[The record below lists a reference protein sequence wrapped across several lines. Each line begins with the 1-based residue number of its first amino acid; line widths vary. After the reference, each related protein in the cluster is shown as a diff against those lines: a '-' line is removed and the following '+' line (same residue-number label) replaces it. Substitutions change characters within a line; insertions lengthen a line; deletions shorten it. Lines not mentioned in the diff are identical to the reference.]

1 MANPEHVDRLKADV
15 STWNEWRRQNLDLVP
30 DLSGIDLSGA
40 QLMDVYLGRANLVRA
55 NLSRAN
61 LISSNLGKS
70 NLTGANLSKANLYRA
85 ILSTANL
92 TGGDL
97 TRAHLREAQLNGAI
111 LEGATLTGANLRGA
125 FLINANLV
133 GAKAI
138 DAKLIDAN
146 LNVARLNRAN
156 LTGADLKEASL
167 RKADLTG
174 TILHG
179 CDLERA
185 SLVDTK
191 MVDTEL
197 MNCTIYGI
205 NAWNIDLTGAKQED
219 LIVTPADEP
228 VVTVDDLEVAQ
239 FIYLLLNNTKIR
251 AVIDT
256 LTAKAVLILG
266 RFTAERKIVLDAIR
280 NHLRQCN
287 LLPILFDFD
296 KPSGQT
302 ILETVSTLAGLVRF
316 VIADITDPKSIP
328 QELIEIVKAL
338 PSLPV
343 QPILQEGYEPWSM
356 FESIAFYPSVL
367 GIAKYQDLPDLLL
380 NFHTKVIFAAEQKV
394 QELELR
400 LQAIR
405 KSLASE

>member
-1 MANPEHVDRLKADV
+1 MANPEHVDRLKAGV

-30 DLSGIDLSGA
+30 DLSGIDLSRA
-40 QLMDVYLGRANLVRA
+40 QLVDTYLGRTNLVGA

-61 LISSNLGKS
+61 LSGANLGKS
-70 NLTGANLSKANLYRA
+70 DLTGANLSYANLYRA

-92 TGGDL
+92 TGADL
-97 TRAHLREAQLNGAI
+97 TQVHLREAQLNGAI
-111 LEGATLTGANLRGA
+111 LEGATLSKANLRGA
-125 FLINANLV
+125 FLTNASLT

-138 DAKLIDAN
+138 GAKLIDAN
-146 LNVARLNRAN
+146 LNVARLTRAD

-167 RKADLTG
+167 RQADLTG
-174 TILHG
+174 AILHG

-191 MVDTEL
+191 MVDAQL
-197 MNCTIYGI
+197 VDCTIYGI
-205 NAWNIDLTGAKQED
+205 NAWNLDLAGAKQHD

-256 LTAKAVLILG
+256 VTAKAVLILG
-266 RFTAERKIVLDAIR
+266 RFTPERKAVLDAMR
-280 NHLRQCN
+280 NHLRQRN

-296 KPSGQT
+296 KPSGRT
-302 ILETVSTLAGLVRF
+302 ILETVSTLARLARF

-338 PSLPV
+338 PSVPV
-343 QPILQEGYEPWSM
+343 QPILQDGYEPWSM
-356 FESIAFYPSVL
+356 FESIAIYPWVL
-367 GIAKYQDLPDLLL
+367 GIVKYHDLPDLLL
-380 NFHTKVIFAAEQKV
+380 NFQTTVIFAAEQKA
-394 QELELR
+394 QELDLR
-400 LQAIR
+400 LQAVR
-405 KSLASE
+405 KSLASG